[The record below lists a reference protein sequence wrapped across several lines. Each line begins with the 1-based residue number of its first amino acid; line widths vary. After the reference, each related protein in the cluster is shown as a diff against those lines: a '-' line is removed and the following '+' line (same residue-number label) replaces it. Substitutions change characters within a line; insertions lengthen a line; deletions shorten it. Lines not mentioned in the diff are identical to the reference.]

1 MERLLMQLAMAAL
14 GQFGAGGGMPAGPM
28 PMGPMGGMPTGNGF
42 PVVPVSRPMP
52 QVPMA
57 PRGDQAASL
66 QLASLATAT
75 CLMREGQINRSQAL
89 DLLQRQGQM
98 WGWSP
103 QWGQRIPLARVD
115 QTIRSA
121 GGCRAMVRRIQ
132 NSHLGLPTVA
142 SQPVGPTVRS
152 PRTRSEREGFGLYPY
167 R

>member
-28 PMGPMGGMPTGNGF
+28 PMGPMGGLLTGNGF

-52 QVPMA
+52 LGPRS
-57 PRGDQAASL
+57 PRGEQVASL

-75 CLMREGQINRSQAL
+75 CLMREGQISRSQAI
-89 DLLQRQGQM
+89 DLLNRQGQM
-98 WGWSP
+98 WGWSS
-103 QWGQRIPLARVD
+103 QWGQRIALERVD

-132 NSHLGLPTVA
+132 NRHLNLPSVA
-142 SQPVGPTVRS
+142 SKPVGPSVRA
-152 PRTRSEREGFGLYPY
+152 PRTRSAREGFGLYPY